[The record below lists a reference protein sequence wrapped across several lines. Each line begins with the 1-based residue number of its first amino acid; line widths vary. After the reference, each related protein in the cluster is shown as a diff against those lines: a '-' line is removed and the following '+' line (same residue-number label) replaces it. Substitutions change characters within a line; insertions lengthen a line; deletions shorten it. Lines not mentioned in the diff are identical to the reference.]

1 MNDIFESEN
10 YTAKYRAVLRGK
22 QIKLF
27 TANDAIVLTSQ
38 VNFDIQS
45 EEKSALDHFATAVLG
60 GILASTK
67 ATFAQH
73 HAPILELEG
82 KIWLNLTNPL
92 TLLNVRGY
100 DTPPKINKCNIKIYI
115 SSDLEDEEFERLT
128 EKALT
133 HCFVYQ
139 TLKATFEF
147 DVLFEQVL

>member
-67 ATFAQH
+67 TTFAQH
-73 HAPILELEG
+73 NAPILELEG

-128 EKALT
+128 EKALA

-139 TLKATFEF
+139 TLKSAFEF
-147 DVLFEQVL
+147 EVWFEQVL